1 MRALDRKLFRS
12 LWQIKGQALAISLVI
27 AAGVTI
33 FIMYLSTFKSLR
45 LIQQTYY
52 DNYRFADVFASL
64 KRAPLSLA
72 ERIRQIPGV
81 SQVQTRVVVDATL
94 DLEGFSEP
102 VVGRLIS
109 IPDQRQPMLN
119 DLFIRR
125 GRYLEP
131 ARPDEVL
138 VSEGFALAH
147 HLEPGHAVAALINGR
162 YRKLR
167 IVGIALS
174 PEYVYSIRPGDLF
187 PDDKR
192 FGVLWMERKALA
204 SAFNMEG
211 GFNQVSLKLRRD
223 AAAPEIIARLDH
235 LLEPYGGLG
244 AIPRSLQTS
253 NWYLDS
259 ELTGLQYAGK
269 IVPAIFLAVSA
280 FLLHMVLARI
290 VTIERE
296 QIAVLKAVGYSNF
309 EIASHYLKWS
319 LVIALTGAIIGI
331 IGGARLGTAM
341 TTLYKDYFRFP
352 LLQYQLSPEIAVLAV
367 GLSLL
372 TAALGAFA
380 AVYRAVSLPP
390 AEAMRPEA
398 PAKYRESLVERLG
411 LKRFFSEP
419 VRMVMRN
426 LERHPLRALMSVTGI
441 ALGSAIMVVGTFFL
455 DSIDLL
461 LDVQFNVAQRQDVTV
476 SFVEPASARAFYEL
490 ERLPGVLRVERSR
503 AVLARLRFGNK
514 SRQVAITGLEP
525 GSQLA
530 RVVDAGRGPVGLPPT
545 GLVLSAKLAEL
556 LGVQRGDTVIV
567 EVLEGSRPVR
577 QAVVTDLVKE
587 YMGTSAY
594 MDLGALQRIMREEG
608 SLSGGFL
615 QVDQALVQDLYRRLK
630 ATPAVA
636 GVSLRRAAIQSFR
649 ETIAQTFDFLIFFNI
664 LFSVII
670 AFGVVY
676 NAARILLSE
685 RNRELATLRVMGF
698 ERGEV
703 SFILLGELAMLVLIG
718 IPLGLL
724 LGYELAALI
733 VRIYDTE
740 LYRFPLV
747 ISVRTYLFAST
758 TVLVAAVISG
768 LITRRKLDRLD
779 LVAVLKARE

>member
-1 MRALDRKLFRS
+1 
-12 LWQIKGQALAISLVI
+12 
-27 AAGVTI
+27 
-33 FIMYLSTFKSLR
+33 
-45 LIQQTYY
+45 
-52 DNYRFADVFASL
+52 
-64 KRAPLSLA
+64 
-72 ERIRQIPGV
+72 
-81 SQVQTRVVVDATL
+81 
-94 DLEGFSEP
+94 
-102 VVGRLIS
+102 
-109 IPDQRQPMLN
+109 
-119 DLFIRR
+119 
-125 GRYLEP
+125 
-131 ARPDEVL
+131 
-138 VSEGFALAH
+138 
-147 HLEPGHAVAALINGR
+147 
-162 YRKLR
+162 
-167 IVGIALS
+167 
-174 PEYVYSIRPGDLF
+174 
-187 PDDKR
+187 
-192 FGVLWMERKALA
+192 
-204 SAFNMEG
+204 
-211 GFNQVSLKLRRD
+211 
-223 AAAPEIIARLDH
+223 
-235 LLEPYGGLG
+235 
-244 AIPRSLQTS
+244 
-253 NWYLDS
+253 
-259 ELTGLQYAGK
+259 
-269 IVPAIFLAVSA
+269 
-280 FLLHMVLARI
+280 
-290 VTIERE
+290 
-296 QIAVLKAVGYSNF
+296 
-309 EIASHYLKWS
+309 
-319 LVIALTGAIIGI
+319 
-331 IGGARLGTAM
+331 
-341 TTLYKDYFRFP
+341 
-352 LLQYQLSPEIAVLAV
+352 
-367 GLSLL
+367 
-372 TAALGAFA
+372 
-380 AVYRAVSLPP
+380 
-390 AEAMRPEA
+390 
-398 PAKYRESLVERLG
+398 
-411 LKRFFSEP
+411 
-419 VRMVMRN
+419 
-426 LERHPLRALMSVTGI
+426 
-441 ALGSAIMVVGTFFL
+441 MVVGTFFL

-490 ERLPGVLRVERSR
+490 ERMPGVLRVERSR

-577 QAVVTDLVKE
+577 QAVVADLVKE

>member
-1 MRALDRKLFRS
+1 
-12 LWQIKGQALAISLVI
+12 
-27 AAGVTI
+27 
-33 FIMYLSTFKSLR
+33 
-45 LIQQTYY
+45 
-52 DNYRFADVFASL
+52 
-64 KRAPLSLA
+64 
-72 ERIRQIPGV
+72 
-81 SQVQTRVVVDATL
+81 
-94 DLEGFSEP
+94 
-102 VVGRLIS
+102 
-109 IPDQRQPMLN
+109 
-119 DLFIRR
+119 
-125 GRYLEP
+125 
-131 ARPDEVL
+131 
-138 VSEGFALAH
+138 
-147 HLEPGHAVAALINGR
+147 
-162 YRKLR
+162 
-167 IVGIALS
+167 
-174 PEYVYSIRPGDLF
+174 
-187 PDDKR
+187 
-192 FGVLWMERKALA
+192 
-204 SAFNMEG
+204 
-211 GFNQVSLKLRRD
+211 
-223 AAAPEIIARLDH
+223 
-235 LLEPYGGLG
+235 
-244 AIPRSLQTS
+244 
-253 NWYLDS
+253 
-259 ELTGLQYAGK
+259 
-269 IVPAIFLAVSA
+269 
-280 FLLHMVLARI
+280 
-290 VTIERE
+290 
-296 QIAVLKAVGYSNF
+296 
-309 EIASHYLKWS
+309 
-319 LVIALTGAIIGI
+319 
-331 IGGARLGTAM
+331 M

-380 AVYRAVSLPP
+380 AVHRAVSLPP

-398 PAKYRESLVERLG
+398 PAKYRESVVERLG

-594 MDLGALQRIMREEG
+594 MDLGALERIMREEG

>member
-52 DNYRFADVFASL
+52 DSYRFADVFASL

-380 AVYRAVSLPP
+380 AVHRAVSLPP

-398 PAKYRESLVERLG
+398 PAKYRESVVERLG

-490 ERLPGVLRVERSR
+490 ERMPGVLRVERSR

-530 RVVDAGRGPVGLPPT
+530 RVVDAGRGPVGLPPN

-577 QAVVTDLVKE
+577 QAVVADLVKE

-594 MDLGALQRIMREEG
+594 MDLDALQRIMREEG